1 MPSLLELPISID
13 RDATLKLHRQLFDQI
28 RGLIMQGILLPGA
41 KLPPSRSL
49 GQQLSLSRSSIN
61 LALDQLVAEGY
72 LTSKQGSGF
81 FVDAN
86 FLSPKPSP
94 TNPGQIR
101 SHRFSRLTNKINQQR
116 RFWPSHRPAFSPGVP
131 DLEAFPF
138 NTWSRLV
145 AQANRRRNLN
155 AFSNADSQGMPELRE
170 AIAEHL
176 VSARGVRCFPEQ
188 VMILSGAQQA
198 LRLIAQLLADGGDS
212 IAIENPAYPGARAA
226 FLAQGLDINSVT
238 VDEEGLKVNELESLD
253 KTIRFVCVTP
263 THQFPLGVTLSL
275 QRRMELLAWAREKDA
290 WIVEDDYDSDFRFKG
305 PSLTALQGL
314 DQDDRVIYVG
324 SFSKTLFP
332 GLRLAYLV
340 APQELIDPLTQMR
353 RALDGSP
360 STVAQLALA
369 EFIADGHFA
378 RHLRKMKGL
387 YGQRQDYF
395 TEQLNNRL
403 GSFLQILRS
412 DTGMHL
418 ATSLSEMAA
427 RRWSDV
433 ELSVKLNEINVSA
446 PALSTLY
453 ETPGLNKE
461 GLLFGFA
468 AAKEK
473 EMDKALSKIEQ
484 LFSS

>member
-1 MPSLLELPISID
+1 MPALVDLPISID

-28 RGLIMQGILLPGA
+28 RGLIMNGVLQPGI
-41 KLPPSRSL
+41 KLPPSRAL
-49 GQQLSLSRSSIN
+49 GQQLNLSRSSVN

-72 LTSKQGSGF
+72 LNSKQGSGF
-81 FVDAN
+81 FVDAD
-86 FLSPKPSP
+86 FLSPTPLSP
-94 TNPGQIR
+94 AQTPKR
-101 SHRFSRLTNKINQQR
+101 AYKFSRLTKDINQQR
-116 RFWPSHRPAFSPGVP
+116 RFWPSHRAAFSPGVP
-131 DLEAFPF
+131 DLENFPF

-155 AFSNADSQGMPELRE
+155 AFCNADTQGMPELRV

-176 VSARGVRCFPEQ
+176 VSARGVRCLPEQ

-212 IAIENPAYPGARAA
+212 IAIENPAYPGAKAA

-238 VDEEGLKVNELESLD
+238 VDQEGLNVQELEALD
-253 KTIRFVCVTP
+253 KAIRFVCVTP

-275 QRRMELLAWAREKDA
+275 PRRMELLSWAREKDA

-314 DQDDRVIYVG
+314 DDDERVIYVG

-340 APQELIDPLTQMR
+340 APQELIEPLTQMR

-360 STVAQLALA
+360 STVAQSALA

-378 RHLRKMKGL
+378 RHLRKMKSL

-395 TEQLNNRL
+395 TAQLENRL
-403 GSFLQILRS
+403 SGFLTILPS

-418 ATSLSEMAA
+418 ATALSPKAA
-427 RRWSDV
+427 SRWNDV
-433 ELSVKLNEINVSA
+433 DLAVKLNEIGVST

-453 ETPGLNKE
+453 ETSNKCVG

-473 EMDKALSKIEQ
+473 EMDQALTKIEQ
-484 LFSS
+484 LFAD